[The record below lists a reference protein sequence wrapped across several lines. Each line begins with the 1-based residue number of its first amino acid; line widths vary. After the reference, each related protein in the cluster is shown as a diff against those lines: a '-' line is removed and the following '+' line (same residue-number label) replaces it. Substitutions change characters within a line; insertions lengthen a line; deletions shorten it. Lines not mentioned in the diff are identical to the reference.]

1 MQDSCRISAS
11 DYGEERFF
19 ALSDDNFRIFFVPLR
34 GNKANYTLLIPEVS
48 EVKVEVKM
56 EVNSLR
62 SWKL

>member
-1 MQDSCRISAS
+1 MAKND
-11 DYGEERFF
+11 FF